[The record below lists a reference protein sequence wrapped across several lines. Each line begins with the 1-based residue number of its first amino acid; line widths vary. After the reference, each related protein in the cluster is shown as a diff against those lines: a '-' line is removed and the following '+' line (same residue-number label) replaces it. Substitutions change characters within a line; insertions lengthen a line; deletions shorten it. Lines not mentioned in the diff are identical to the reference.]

1 MNKDMDGAD
10 DSSVDGSVKQLLLK
24 DPTRLTSPIRT
35 IKDKYELVPAFLKVR
50 GLVKQ
55 HIDSFNYLIN
65 HEMKKIVHAKGN
77 QRVTVDGISNFY
89 LK

>member
-1 MNKDMDGAD
+1 MGAPAAAAPAGAAAIDGGVEALASD
-10 DSSVDGSVKQLLLK
+10 PAKLAAPIKRVEDKFQLL
-24 DPTRLTSPIRT
+24 
-35 IKDKYELVPAFLKVR
+35 PAFLKVR

-65 HEMKKIVHAKGN
+65 HDIRNIMHANEKI
-77 QRVTVDGISNFY
+77 TSDTDPNFY